1 LINTIEEGF
10 PINEK
15 KVRVNEQ
22 IQISPLRLIDEAGKQ
37 VGIVPIEEALRL
49 ADQAHL
55 DLVEVSPTAKPP
67 VCRIMDYGKFKY
79 EISKKVRTA
88 RKHRHV
94 IHVKEI
100 KLRSEISEHD
110 FNFKMK
116 HAEEFLQRGDKVKFT
131 LVFRGREA
139 LHRDIGEGV
148 LKKVTQ
154 ALEEKAVIES
164 SIRSEGRN
172 LMMIVA
178 PK

>member
-1 LINTIEEGF
+1 
-10 PINEK
+10 
-15 KVRVNEQ
+15 
-22 IQISPLRLIDEAGKQ
+22 LIDEEGKQ

-49 ADQAHL
+49 AEQAHL

-79 EISKKVRTA
+79 EISKKVRVA

-116 HAEEFLQRGDKVKFT
+116 HAEEFLSRGDKVKFT

-139 LHRDIGEGV
+139 LHRDIGENI

-154 ALEEKAVIES
+154 ALEEKAIIES
-164 SIRSEGRN
+164 SIRNEGRN

>member
-1 LINTIEEGF
+1 M
-10 PINEK
+10 NEK

-22 IQISPLRLIDEAGKQ
+22 IQVSPIRLIDEEGKQ
-37 VGIVPIEEALRL
+37 VGVIPIEEALRL
-49 ADQAHL
+49 AENAHL

-100 KLRSEISEHD
+100 KLRSEISDHD
-110 FNFKMK
+110 FEFKMK
-116 HAEEFLQRGDKVKFT
+116 HAEEFFQRGDKVKFT

-139 LHRDIGEGV
+139 LHRDIGEEV
-148 LKKVTQ
+148 LKRVTQ
-154 ALEEKAVIES
+154 ALEDKAAVES
-164 SIRSEGRN
+164 GIRSEGRN
-172 LMMIVA
+172 LMLIMA